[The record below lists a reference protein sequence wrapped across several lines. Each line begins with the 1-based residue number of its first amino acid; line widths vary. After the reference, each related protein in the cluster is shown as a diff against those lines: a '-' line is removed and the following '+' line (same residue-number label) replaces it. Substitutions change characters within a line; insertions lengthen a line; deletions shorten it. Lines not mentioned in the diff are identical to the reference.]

1 MGAFAIIGIIYIIYK
16 LIQEAYEASRPYDHD
31 ALNNIRAYGRDID
44 KVVMGEM
51 TSKQLD
57 RNVRA
62 GKYK

>member
-16 LIQEAYEASRPYDHD
+16 LIQEAYESSRPYDHD
-31 ALNNIRAYGRDID
+31 ALNNTRLYSHDID

-57 RNVRA
+57 KNVRA

>member
-1 MGAFAIIGIIYIIYK
+1 MGALAVIGIIYIIYK
-16 LIQEAYEASRPYDHD
+16 LIQEAYESSRPYDHD
-31 ALNNIRAYGRDID
+31 ALTRLYSHDID

-57 RNVRA
+57 KNVRA

>member
-16 LIQEAYEASRPYDHD
+16 LIQEVCEVPYDHD
-31 ALNNIRAYGRDID
+31 ALNNTILYSHDID
-44 KVVMGEM
+44 KVTMGEM

-62 GKYK
+62 GKYR